1 MSATPERG
9 GPELEGKV
17 ERTLPKGLYEIRLD
31 DGRSI
36 RATPS
41 AHAKKVLVKL
51 LPGDRVL
58 VSLSPYDPGRGRI
71 LSKV

>member
-1 MSATPERG
+1 MSSGQER
-9 GPELEGKV
+9 EGSV
-17 ERTLPKGLYEIRLD
+17 QRTLPKGLFEVRLD
-31 DGRSI
+31 DGTSV